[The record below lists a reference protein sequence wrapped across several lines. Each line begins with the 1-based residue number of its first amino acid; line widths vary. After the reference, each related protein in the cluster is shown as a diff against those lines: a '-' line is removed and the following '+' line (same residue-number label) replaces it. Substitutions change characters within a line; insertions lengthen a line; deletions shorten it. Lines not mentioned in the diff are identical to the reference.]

1 MALPIAPNTTCD
13 VYRNGNAPP
22 ASPDVPAV
30 PCHLTAD
37 YLRREETGESEGTSW
52 RYTHVLLA
60 DVNADIR
67 DQFSD
72 WAVGAGDTVYV
83 PDMHGTAFRVVCV
96 EVRGRGG
103 PGAVRRVYLDRHLPS
118 WPTNNL

>member
-1 MALPIAPNTTCD
+1 
-13 VYRNGNAPP
+13 
-22 ASPDVPAV
+22 
-30 PCHLTAD
+30 
-37 YLRREETGESEGTSW
+37 
-52 RYTHVLLA
+52 VLLA

-67 DQFSD
+67 DVFSD

-83 PDMHGTAFRVVCV
+83 PDQNGTAFRVVCV